1 MTQDKIKAFFANR
14 SLEIQAE
21 LNHTRI
27 MRVNTSPIMLLH
39 GDIMTCSPIH
49 QLIAI
54 SSNTTNQVLIYEY
67 RESEEKNNIGGGI
80 IVTLKET
87 LKMTIDNSKTRL
99 HETKT
104 ISTTTSKPM
113 MKDMRVKGLSFQ
125 STTKGNAVLL
135 YVLTGIKTNS
145 HSGFFSSGVSQYA
158 VELRKFKIKSSS
170 STPPFT
176 PEPTLPELI
185 SPDLILPKPPS
196 PKPPTS
202 PHPDD
207 QPQTIPS
214 STVLSTTVSN
224 KSKSSSNKNSNS
236 LNTIESPN
244 ILNALMQFRNHI
256 DARLDRIEGMLMM
269 QSERLS
275 RLESKN
281 K

>member
-1 MTQDKIKAFFANR
+1 MADNLHKA
-14 SLEIQAE
+14 
-21 LNHTRI
+21 
-27 MRVNTSPIMLLH
+27 
-39 GDIMTCSPIH
+39 
-49 QLIAI
+49 
-54 SSNTTNQVLIYEY
+54 
-67 RESEEKNNIGGGI
+67 
-80 IVTLKET
+80 
-87 LKMTIDNSKTRL
+87 
-99 HETKT
+99 
-104 ISTTTSKPM
+104 
-113 MKDMRVKGLSFQ
+113 
-125 STTKGNAVLL
+125 
-135 YVLTGIKTNS
+135 
-145 HSGFFSSGVSQYA
+145 
-158 VELRKFKIKSSS
+158 
-170 STPPFT
+170 
-176 PEPTLPELI
+176 PELI